1 MQQAKQF
8 CEGSLQQNRPTSR
21 SKKNFNL
28 HLKELQKNIQ
38 SPKSAERR
46 NKDQKQNRDQK
57 KKKNQYAKSQL
68 FFKRKLTSLYPGSL
82 RKQNPNER
90 NRRGEIRTSITD
102 KKNYMQE
109 NKNNY
114 MPKGKPSRNI
124 HFQKCTIFQE

>member
-57 KKKNQYAKSQL
+57 KKKINMPRVS
-68 FFKRKLTSLYPGSL
+68 FFLK
-82 RKQNPNER
+82 
-90 NRRGEIRTSITD
+90 
-102 KKNYMQE
+102 E
-109 NKNNY
+109 N
-114 MPKGKPSRNI
+114 
-124 HFQKCTIFQE
+124 